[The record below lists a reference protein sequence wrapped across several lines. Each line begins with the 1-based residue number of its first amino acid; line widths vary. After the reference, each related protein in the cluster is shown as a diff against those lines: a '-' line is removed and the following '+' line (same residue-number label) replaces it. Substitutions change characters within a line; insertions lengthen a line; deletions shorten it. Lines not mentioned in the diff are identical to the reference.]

1 MKLRIQHHTT
11 YRYTWPVLY
20 SIQHVRLTPQQD
32 IKQRILDWKIRTP
45 AKHHSACD
53 HHGNAVHTFS
63 VNQQHR
69 ELSVQSQGQIEIHP
83 LEDGYTPVHSF
94 SLHPLVYTPTTPLTQ
109 FNDEM
114 REFASFVADTHI
126 PFAHRIL
133 TLAHAVADRVVYTKG
148 STTVADSAMQAFENG
163 QGVCQDHSHVM
174 LACLR
179 AHGIPARYVSG
190 YFFNP
195 NVEQHDSHAWV
206 EVFDE
211 NRQQWLG
218 VDATHKSLVQGNHCR
233 LAVAKD
239 FTGASPIRGIRTG
252 GGQESLDVQVT
263 IERVG

>member
-1 MKLRIQHHTT
+1 MKLRIQHQTS

-20 SIQHVRLTPQQD
+20 SIQHVRLTPQHQAN
-32 IKQRILDWKIRTP
+32 QRIIDWKVTTP
-45 AKHHSACD
+45 AKQHKATD
-53 HHGNAVHTFS
+53 HYGNTVLTFS
-63 VNQQHR
+63 VNKQHR
-69 ELSVQSQGQIEIHP
+69 ELTVGSNGHVEID
-83 LEDGYTPVHSF
+83 LLSDGYLPPENNA
-94 SLHPLVYTPTTPLTQ
+94 LNPLVYTPATALTQ
-109 FNDEM
+109 FNKEM
-114 REFASFVADTHI
+114 LDFSSFVTDTHI

-133 TLAHAVADRVVYTKG
+133 SLGNAVSDRVAYTKG
-148 STTVADSAMQAFENG
+148 STTVADSAMQAFDNG

-211 NRQQWLG
+211 QRQQWLG
-218 VDATHKSLVQGNHCR
+218 VDATHKALVAGNHCR

-239 FTGASPIRGIRTG
+239 FIGASPVRGIRTG
-252 GGQESLDVQVT
+252 GGKESLEV
-263 IERVG
+263 RVSIQRVD

>member
-11 YRYTWPVLY
+11 YCYSWPVLY

-32 IKQRILDWKIRTP
+32 SKQRIIDWKVKTP
-45 AKHHSACD
+45 TKQHSARD
-53 HHGNAVHTFS
+53 HHGNTVLTFS
-63 VNQQHR
+63 VNEQHR
-69 ELSVQSQGQIEIHP
+69 ELTVQSNGHVEIDA
-83 LEDGYTPVHSF
+83 LRDGYLPAESKA
-94 SLHPLVYTPTTPLTQ
+94 LNPLVYTPTTPLTQ
-109 FNDEM
+109 FNREM
-114 REFASFVADTHI
+114 EEFASFVTDTHI
-126 PFAHRIL
+126 PFAHRML
-133 TLAHAVADRVVYTKG
+133 ALAHAVADRVAYTKG
-148 STTVADSAMQAFENG
+148 SSTVADSALQAFESG

-195 NVEQHDSHAWV
+195 HVEQHDSHAWV

-218 VDATHKSLVQGNHCR
+218 VDATHTALVHANHCR

-239 FTGASPIRGIRTG
+239 FTGASPVRGIRTG
-252 GGQESLDVQVT
+252 GGKESLNVQVM

>member
-1 MKLRIQHHTT
+1 MKLHIQHHTT

-20 SIQHVRLTPQQD
+20 SIQQVRLTPYQHGN
-32 IKQRILDWKIRTP
+32 QRIIDWKIKTP
-45 AKHHSACD
+45 ARQSMSSD
-53 HHGNAVHTFS
+53 HHGNTVLTFS

-69 ELSVQSQGQIEIHP
+69 ELTVQSNGHIEIDP
-83 LEDGYTPVHSF
+83 LTDGYLPNDHTT
-94 SLHPLVYTPTTPLTQ
+94 LNPLVYTPTTALTE
-109 FNDEM
+109 FNGEM
-114 REFASFVADTHI
+114 QEFASFVSDTKI
-126 PFAHRIL
+126 SFPHRML

-148 STTVADSAMQAFENG
+148 STTVADSALQAFDNG

-179 AHGIPARYVSG
+179 AHGIAARYVSG

-211 NRQQWLG
+211 KRQQWLG
-218 VDATHKSLVQGNHCR
+218 VDATHKTLVQGNHCR

-239 FTGASPIRGIRTG
+239 FTGASPVRGVRTG
-252 GGQESLDVQVT
+252 GGQESLNVQVT
-263 IERVG
+263 IEKVS

>member
-20 SIQHVRLTPQQD
+20 SIQHVRLTPQQQSN
-32 IKQRILDWKIRTP
+32 QRILDWKVKTP
-45 AKHHSACD
+45 SKQNTAVD
-53 HHGNAVHTFS
+53 HHGNTVLTFS

-69 ELSVQSQGQIEIHP
+69 DLTVQSFGHVEIDP
-83 LEDGYTPVHSF
+83 LHDGYLPPETNA
-94 SLHPLVYTPTTPLTQ
+94 LNPLVYTPTTPLTE
-109 FNDEM
+109 FNSEM
-114 REFASFVADTHI
+114 LEFSSFVTDQHI

-133 TLAHAVADRVVYTKG
+133 TLANAVANRVEYTKG
-148 STTVADSAMQAFENG
+148 STTVADSAMQAFDNG

-179 AHGIPARYVSG
+179 AHNIPARYVSG

-218 VDATHKSLVQGNHCR
+218 VDATHNALVDGNHCR

-239 FTGASPIRGIRTG
+239 FIGASPVRGIRTG
-252 GGQESLDVQVT
+252 GGKESLEVQVT
-263 IERVG
+263 IQRMD

>member
-20 SIQHVRLTPQQD
+20 SIQHVRLTPRQTGN
-32 IKQRILDWKIRTP
+32 QRILDWKVKTP
-45 AKHHSACD
+45 GKQNAATD
-53 HHGNAVHTFS
+53 HYGNSVLTFS
-63 VNQQHR
+63 VNLQHR
-69 ELSVQSQGQIEIHP
+69 ELTVQSSGRIEIDP
-83 LEDGYTPVHSF
+83 LHDGYLPVEGNT
-94 SLHPLVYTPTTPLTQ
+94 LNPLVYSPTTPLTT
-109 FNDEM
+109 FNEEM
-114 REFASFVADTHI
+114 RGFASFVADKNI
-126 PFAHRIL
+126 PFAHRML

-179 AHGIPARYVSG
+179 AHDIPARYVSG

-211 NRQQWLG
+211 SRQQWLG
-218 VDATHKSLVQGNHCR
+218 VDATHKALVDGNHCR

-239 FTGASPIRGIRTG
+239 FTGASPVRGIRTG
-252 GGQESLDVQVT
+252 GGQESLDVHVL
-263 IERVG
+263 IERLD

>member
-11 YRYTWPVLY
+11 YCYTWPVLY

-32 IKQRILDWKIRTP
+32 SKQRIVDWKITTP
-45 AKHHSACD
+45 ARHHSACD
-53 HHGNAVHTFS
+53 HHGNVVHTFS

-69 ELSVQSQGQIEIHP
+69 ELSVQSQGQVEIAP
-83 LEDGYTPVHSF
+83 LDDGYTPVQSF

-109 FNDEM
+109 FTDEM
-114 REFASFVADTHI
+114 RDFASFVSDKHI
-126 PFAHRIL
+126 PFAHRML
-133 TLAHAVADRVVYTKG
+133 TLAHVVADRVVYTKG

-179 AHGIPARYVSG
+179 AHNVPARYVSG

-211 NRQQWLG
+211 QRQQWLG

-263 IERVG
+263 IERVA

>member
-32 IKQRILDWKIRTP
+32 TKQRIIDWMIKTP
-45 AKHHSACD
+45 GKHHKARD

-69 ELSVQSQGQIEIHP
+69 ELTVQSHGQVEIDP
-83 LEDGYTPVHSF
+83 LDDGYTPVHRF
-94 SLHPLVYTPTTPLTQ
+94 LLNPLVYTPATPLTQ
-109 FNDEM
+109 YSDEM
-114 REFASFVADTHI
+114 RDFASFVTDTHV

-179 AHGIPARYVSG
+179 AHRIPARYVSG

-195 NVEQHDSHAWV
+195 NIAQHDSHAWI
-206 EVFDE
+206 EVFDKD
-211 NRQQWLG
+211 RQQWLG

>member
-20 SIQHVRLTPQQD
+20 SIQHVRLTPQLGN
-32 IKQRILDWKIRTP
+32 QRIVDWKVKTP
-45 AKHHSACD
+45 AKQHSARD
-53 HHGNAVHTFS
+53 HHGNTVLTFS
-63 VNQQHR
+63 VNHQHR
-69 ELSVQSQGQIEIHP
+69 ELTVQSNGHVELDALHG
-83 LEDGYTPVHSF
+83 GYLPAESNA
-94 SLHPLVYTPTTPLTQ
+94 LNPLVYTPATPLTQ
-109 FNDEM
+109 FNQEM
-114 REFASFVADTHI
+114 EEFASFVTDRHI
-126 PFAHRIL
+126 PFAHRML

-148 STTVADSAMQAFENG
+148 STTVADSAMQAFESG

-195 NVEQHDSHAWV
+195 HVEQHDSHAWV

-211 NRQQWLG
+211 ENQRWLG
-218 VDATHKSLVQGNHCR
+218 VDATHKALVHANHCR

-239 FTGASPIRGIRTG
+239 FIGASPVRGIRTG

>member
-20 SIQHVRLTPQQD
+20 SIQHVRLTPQQTGN
-32 IKQRILDWKIRTP
+32 QRILDWKVKTP
-45 AKHHSACD
+45 TKQNLAID
-53 HHGNAVHTFS
+53 HYGNSVLTFS
-63 VNQQHR
+63 VNEQHR
-69 ELSVQSQGQIEIHP
+69 ELTVQSNGQIEIDP
-83 LEDGYTPVHSF
+83 LHDGYLPKDSK
-94 SLHPLVYTPTTPLTQ
+94 SLNPLVYTPTTPLTK
-109 FNDEM
+109 FNDDM
-114 REFASFVADTHI
+114 RTFASFVVDKNI
-126 PFAHRIL
+126 SFAHRML
-133 TLAHAVADRVVYTKG
+133 TLAHAVADRIVYTKG
-148 STTVADSAMQAFENG
+148 STTVADSALQAFENG

-179 AHGIPARYVSG
+179 AHHIPARYVSG

-218 VDATHKSLVQGNHCR
+218 VDATHTALVDGNHCR

-239 FTGASPIRGIRTG
+239 FTGASPVRGIRTG
-252 GGQESLDVQVT
+252 GGQESLDVQVV
-263 IERVG
+263 IERLD

>member
-20 SIQHVRLTPQQD
+20 SIQHVRLTPQQQAN
-32 IKQRILDWKIRTP
+32 QRVLDWKVRTP
-45 AKHHSACD
+45 AKHSTAFD
-53 HHGNAVHTFS
+53 HHGNTVLTFS

-69 ELSVQSQGQIEIHP
+69 ELTVQSNGHVEIDP
-83 LEDGYTPVHSF
+83 LQEGYLPPTPKA
-94 SLHPLVYTPTTPLTQ
+94 LNPLVYTPTTPLTE
-109 FNDEM
+109 FNNEM
-114 REFASFVADTHI
+114 FEFSSFVTDSHI

-133 TLAHAVADRVVYTKG
+133 TLANAVADRVEYTKG
-148 STTVADSAMQAFENG
+148 STTVADSAMQAFDNG
-163 QGVCQDHSHVM
+163 RGVCQDHSHVM

-179 AHGIPARYVSG
+179 AHNIPARYVSG

-218 VDATHKSLVQGNHCR
+218 VDATHKALVDGNHCR

-239 FTGASPIRGIRTG
+239 FIGASPVRGIRTG
-252 GGQESLDVQVT
+252 GGKESLEVQVT
-263 IERVG
+263 IQRVD

>member
-1 MKLRIQHHTT
+1 MKLHIQHRTT
-11 YRYTWPVLY
+11 YSYTWPVLY
-20 SIQHVRLTPQQD
+20 SIQHVRLVPQQNQT
-32 IKQRILDWKIRTP
+32 QRIIDWKIKTP
-45 AKHHSACD
+45 AKHQSAND
-53 HHGNAVHTFS
+53 HHGNMVHTFS

-69 ELSVQSQGQIEIHP
+69 ELTVQSYGHVEIDP
-83 LEDGYTPVHSF
+83 LCDGYVPSQAF
-94 SLHPLVYTPTTPLTQ
+94 SLNPLVYTPTTPLTQ

-114 REFASFVADTHI
+114 RDFASFVADPHI
-126 PFAHRIL
+126 PFVHRIL

-148 STTVADSAMQAFENG
+148 STTVADSAIDAFEKG

-179 AHGIPARYVSG
+179 AHRIPARYVSG

-195 NVEQHDSHAWV
+195 NVEHHDSHAWI

-252 GGQESLDVQVT
+252 GGQESMQVQVM